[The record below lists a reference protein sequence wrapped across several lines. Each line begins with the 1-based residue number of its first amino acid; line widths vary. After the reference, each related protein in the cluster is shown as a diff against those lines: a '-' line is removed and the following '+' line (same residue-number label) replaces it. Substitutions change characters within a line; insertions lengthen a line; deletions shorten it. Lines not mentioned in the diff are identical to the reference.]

1 MKKILVLAVFMLGS
15 TVFAQTNTELS
26 KHFQAFY
33 KKMKSQGDIQGTIN
47 ALTHLDL
54 LEPSQA
60 KKDTLAYLYLSEGMN
75 LQALNTIGIEKNEA
89 DSNIAVEVKALALKA
104 IGENKRAIEHFE
116 VMFNRK
122 PNALIAYELADLK
135 TQTSD
140 LAGAKTHIEYGL
152 ANAREDQMRGFFE
165 TQTPYQVPVKAAF
178 LYLKAL
184 ITFNEDQ
191 TNNLDASIALL
202 DQALQ
207 IEPNFN
213 MASISKDAL
222 VAKKPKE

>member
-1 MKKILVLAVFMLGS
+1 MKRILFLALLLGGLS
-15 TVFAQTNTELS
+15 AFSQTQTEL
-26 KHFQAFY
+26 KQHFEAYY

-47 ALTHLDL
+47 GLTHLDL

-60 KKDTLAYLYLSEGMN
+60 KKDTLAYLYLSEGRN
-75 LQALNTIGIEKNEA
+75 LQALNTIGVDKKA
-89 DSNIAVEVKALALKA
+89 DDSNIAVEVKALALKA
-104 IGENKRAIEHFE
+104 VGETQLAVEHFQ
-116 VMFNRK
+116 VMFERK

-135 TQTSD
+135 TQLND
-140 LAGAKTHIEYGL
+140 LAGAKSHIEYGL

-165 TQTPYQVPVKAAF
+165 MQNPYQVPVKAAF

-191 TNNLDASIALL
+191 TNNVDASIALL

-213 MASISKDAL
+213 MAALSKDAL
-222 VAKKPKE
+222 VGKKTKE

>member
-1 MKKILVLAVFMLGS
+1 MKKILVLVVFMFGS
-15 TVFAQTNTELS
+15 TVFAQTNTELT
-26 KHFQAFY
+26 KHYEAFY
-33 KKMKSQGDIQGTIN
+33 QKMKSQGDIQGTIN

-60 KKDTLAYLYLSEGMN
+60 KKDTLAYLYLSEGKN
-75 LQALNTIGIEKNEA
+75 LQALNTIGIEKNES
-89 DSNIAVEVKALALKA
+89 DSNIAIEVKALALKA
-104 IGENKRAIEHFE
+104 IGENKRAIEQFE
-116 VMFNRK
+116 IMFSRK

-135 TQTSD
+135 TQSND

-152 ANAREDQMRGFFE
+152 ANSRDDQMRGFFE
-165 TQTPYQVPVKAAF
+165 MQTPYQVPVKAAF

-191 TNNLDASIALL
+191 TNNIDASIALL

-213 MASISKDAL
+213 MAGISRDAL